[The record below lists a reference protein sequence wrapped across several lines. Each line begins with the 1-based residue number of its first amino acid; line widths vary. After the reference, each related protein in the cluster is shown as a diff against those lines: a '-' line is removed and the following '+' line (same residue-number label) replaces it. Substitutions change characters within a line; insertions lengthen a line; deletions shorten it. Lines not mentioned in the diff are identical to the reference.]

1 MMLTRFA
8 FLSLLAS
15 AAAADHLQQPK
26 KSPVLNEI
34 TSQGCFDSL
43 PNDVV
48 SGRNSTFNSVGTC
61 ADYCQEQNT
70 EVALL
75 QGKSCFCSHSYPPED
90 SEVNDDQCD
99 VPCPGYTN
107 DACGGNDAFSVYNLG
122 VELLTGD
129 DDGENKE
136 ETTATSS
143 VPLSTKSA
151 AATTAHGASTTVS
164 TSGNTEKVS
173 ATESEQGSVSTAAVE
188 EPSKVA
194 NSASDSVIS
203 ATPSASTITNNGALG
218 FSNPIGNAVRL
229 MRQFLE

>member
-1 MMLTRFA
+1 MTFTRFA
-8 FLSLLAS
+8 FFSLLAT

-43 PNDVV
+43 PNDVI
-48 SGRNSTFNSVGTC
+48 SGQNSTFNSVGTC

-75 QGKSCFCSHSYPPED
+75 QGKACFCSHSYPPED
-90 SEVNDDQCD
+90 SQVDDDQCN

-107 DACGGNDAFSVYNLG
+107 DACGGEDAFSVYNLG
-122 VELLTGD
+122 VELLPGD
-129 DDGENKE
+129 DGGESKG
-136 ETTATSS
+136 ETTATSTAPS
-143 VPLSTKSA
+143 STKSA
-151 AATTAHGASTTVS
+151 ATTTVHSASTTVS
-164 TSGNTEKVS
+164 TSGETKKIS
-173 ATESEQGSVSTAAVE
+173 TTESEQGSVSTAAVE

-194 NSASDSVIS
+194 NSASDSVLS
-203 ATPSASTITNNGALG
+203 ATPSASTITNNGALR

>member
-1 MMLTRFA
+1 MTLTRFA

-26 KSPVLNEI
+26 KSPILNEI

-43 PNDVV
+43 PNDMI
-48 SGRNSTFNSVGTC
+48 SGRNTTFNSVGTC
-61 ADYCQEQNT
+61 ADYCQENDA
-70 EVALL
+70 EVASL

-90 SEVNDDQCD
+90 SQVDDDQCD
-99 VPCPGYTN
+99 VPCPGYAN
-107 DACGGNDAFSVYNLG
+107 DACGGKDAFSVFNLG
-122 VELLTGD
+122 LELLPVY
-129 DDGENKE
+129 DDGKDKG

-151 AATTAHGASTTVS
+151 ATTTVHGASTTVS
-164 TSGNTEKVS
+164 TSGDTEKVS

-194 NSASDSVIS
+194 NSASDSVVS
-203 ATPSASTITNNGALG
+203 ATPSASTITNNGALR
-218 FSNPIGNAVRL
+218 FSSPIGNAVRL
-229 MRQFLE
+229 MRQLLE